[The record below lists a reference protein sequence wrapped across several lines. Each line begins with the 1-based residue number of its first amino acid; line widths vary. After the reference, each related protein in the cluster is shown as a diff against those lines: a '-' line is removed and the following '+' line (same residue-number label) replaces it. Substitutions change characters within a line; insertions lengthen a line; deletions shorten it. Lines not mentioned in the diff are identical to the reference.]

1 MTPEVLYGLAGIGLF
16 GIGLFRALTD
26 LRPLARI
33 LALNVC
39 GIGAAFLIVVA
50 GYRAVPGLA
59 DPVPHALV
67 ITGIVVM
74 VSATAV
80 ALALLRRIHSLGE
93 ESRDR

>member
-1 MTPEVLYGLAGIGLF
+1 MTPDLLYGLAGIGLF

-26 LRPLARI
+26 PRPLARI

-39 GIGAAFLIVVA
+39 GIGAAFVIVVA
-50 GYRAVPGLA
+50 GYRGAGPA

-80 ALALLRRIHSLGE
+80 ALALVRRIHSLGE
-93 ESRDR
+93 TDHDS